1 MKLERKTI
9 FLYPKTSEIDHEL
22 YQTTSQ
28 LITRIQKVVVI
39 SNRLIEEILCSSC
52 FSSVKCKPTVDMK
65 CVGNNVED
73 FSDYSNVRICV
84 AKYDN
89 LDYTSNYMKIVDE
102 VKNEK
107 IDISHL
113 IALHIYSNHRPI
125 NFYKDE
131 NNQFDA
137 VVETDLDHLEHLLT
151 AIMLD
156 ISLYHYFS
164 LSSDLKFRRNFNSIK
179 SNYIFNVLKE
189 DDARKTYGETVKSGC
204 PKYLPFSLKWVIE
217 LNRRTKK
224 SAKNDTIQTLIQNYG
239 IFLIETIAKNLEV
252 DEYGYI
258 SNEELKKEEC
268 FRFLEEFLK
277 KERMKTNKIKREVIL
292 IISSTVLTDNDTPVM
307 LEYKSK
313 ETDITKWLELLKT
326 DIGKYNIILIKR
338 KSKI

>member
-9 FLYPKTSEIDHEL
+9 FLYPKTSEINYEL

-39 SNRLIEEILCSSC
+39 SNRLIEEILCSGS
-52 FSSVKCKPTVDMK
+52 FSYVKCKPVVDMK
-65 CVGNNVED
+65 CVGNNVEN

-84 AKYDN
+84 AKYND

-107 IDISHL
+107 TDISHL
-113 IALHIYSNHRPI
+113 IALHIYSNRRPI

-164 LSSDLKFRRNFNSIK
+164 LPSDLNFRRNFNNIK
-179 SNYIFNVLKE
+179 FDYISNLINK
-189 DDARKTYGETVKSGC
+189 DDIRKVYGEAVNLEC
-204 PKYLPFSLKWVIE
+204 PIYLPFSMKWVIE

-239 IFLIETIAKNLEV
+239 IFLIETISKILEV
-252 DEYGYI
+252 DEHGYI
-258 SNEELKKEEC
+258 SNEELKKEEY
-268 FRFLEEFLK
+268 FSFLEEYVK
-277 KERMKTNKIKREVIL
+277 RERMKTSNIVNEEIL

-313 ETDITKWLELLKT
+313 ETDITKWLDFLKT